1 MFFHMLT
8 TRMSCRWCIV
18 YDVSRRDTFE
28 NLDLWLQEIEV
39 YTPAG
44 GARNVVKVLVGN
56 KIDKVSMFAL
66 PIKKKLRGPN
76 HVHRSV

>member
-1 MFFHMLT
+1 MRH
-8 TRMSCRWCIV
+8 TRCIV

-39 YTPAG
+39 YTPSG

-56 KIDKVSMFAL
+56 KIDKVSIL
-66 PIKKKLRGPN
+66 DLLLYKSYN
-76 HVHRSV
+76 